1 MEDHTAL
8 SEREK
13 LVLYAIIKNFIL
25 TANPV
30 ASNLIA
36 HNTSLTFSSA
46 TIRNIM
52 SELEDKGYIYQP
64 HKSSGRIP
72 TTVGYR
78 IFVDQMMKKSRLS
91 SEEKEKIRQ
100 AVTIGSGA
108 YDNVL
113 RESSRILAHLSHQL
127 SVIVSPQLGEGIFQ
141 RMDIN
146 RLGSNRLLL
155 VISIQSGIVKTIM
168 MDIESEVPNIQF
180 DMLNQLLNERLHGLK
195 IKDIRTKF
203 KEIVHDMSA
212 EKSELLHLFVDAA
225 DRIFD
230 FSENNSV
237 FLTGTH
243 NIIRQPEFSD
253 AEEISSVVEALED
266 KNVIIHLLDQKQIAT
281 DINVIIGEEISE
293 SKMKNCSIITAR
305 YKIGQ
310 IKGTLGIIGPKRMN
324 YSYLIPL
331 VEYTA
336 HAVSESV
343 EINLTYQSLT

>member
-1 MEDHTAL
+1 MEDHSGL

-13 LVLYAIIKNFIL
+13 LVLYAIVKNFIL

-30 ASNLIA
+30 ASSFIA
-36 HNTSLTFSSA
+36 RNSSLTFSSA

-52 SELEDKGYIYQP
+52 AELEDKGYIYQP
-64 HKSSGRIP
+64 HTSSGRMP

-78 IFVDQMMKKSRLS
+78 IFVDQMMKRSRLS
-91 SEEKEKIRQ
+91 SDEKEKIRQ
-100 AVTIGSGA
+100 AVSIGSGV
-108 YDNVL
+108 YDDIL

-146 RLGSNRLLL
+146 QLGSNRLLL

-168 MDIESEVPNIQF
+168 MDIESEVPNIQL

-195 IKDIRTKF
+195 IKDIKTKF
-203 KEIVHDMSA
+203 KEIVHDISA
-212 EKSELLHLFVDAA
+212 EKSGLLHLFVDSA

-253 AEEISSVVEALED
+253 FEVISGMVEALED
-266 KNVIIHLLDQKQIAT
+266 KNVIIHLLDQGEITT
-281 DINVIIGEEISE
+281 DLNVIIGEEISE

-310 IKGTLGIIGPKRMN
+310 VKGTLGIIGPTRMD

-336 HAVSESV
+336 HAISERV
-343 EINLTYQSLT
+343 EINLSYQSLT